1 MKKDFVEGAKAAT
14 PIILGYIPVGI
25 AYGMMAKATGL
36 TFFKALSFS
45 LFVYTGAGQMA
56 AVTMLAQNTAYITI
70 VFTMFILNLRHI
82 IMSICIMEKMEKTS
96 LPIRL
101 LLSFGIT
108 DEVFAMGMTDKKI
121 NKLTP
126 AFFAGLSLF
135 SYLSWNVFYFQGG
148 STMKFGV
155 LIFFLCLSTYLPRM
169 LPALFMN
176 KIQVSGKLATFLQLI
191 PYTAMASLI
200 FPAILYVD
208 DNMCIGIIAGIVAS
222 VTALKK
228 VPVIGVVLSSVVACL
243 LVYSFKL
250 S

>member
-1 MKKDFVEGAKAAT
+1 MKKDFKEGAKAAT

-56 AVTMLAQNTAYITI
+56 AVTMLAQNAAYVTI
-70 VFTMFILNLRHI
+70 VFTVFILNLRHI
-82 IMSICIMEKMEKTS
+82 IMSTCITCIMEKMEKTS

-108 DEVFAMGMTDKKI
+108 DEVFAMSMTDKKI

-135 SYLSWNVFYFQGG
+135 SYLSWNVG
-148 STMKFGV
+148 SALGILFSSILPSIVSKSLGVSLYAMFIGLLVPNTKKSIRLLCVVIMTMVVNWV
-155 LIFFLCLSTYLPRM
+155 LNQF
-169 LPALFMN
+169 
-176 KIQVSGKLATFLQLI
+176 
-191 PYTAMASLI
+191 
-200 FPAILYVD
+200 
-208 DNMCIGIIAGIVAS
+208 
-222 VTALKK
+222 
-228 VPVIGVVLSSVVACL
+228 LSS
-243 LVYSFKL
+243 SL
-250 S
+250 SILISTLGCALIGMCFISKEDLQ